1 MTDTNLVITGSSGY
15 IGSNFLNAFPD
26 SIYVKRDIKNKIN
39 LFHKN
44 FQLNPDSLKDKP
56 NVIIHL
62 ATNFSLDENDKELI
76 KKANLDFGKELLK
89 YFKDF
94 EVKKLIYTNSMY
106 SFYNSKRERESYY
119 TKTKNLFSSYLE
131 SYCLNKDIYFEEIYL
146 DNTFGGKDK
155 RKKILPLIIKEI
167 HNDGA
172 NPIKNPEN
180 AINLMHVEDVI
191 LRLNLASISY
201 KNNKSSFI
209 RKNSLLLSSIY
220 EFLKHF
226 KEEQKIDESILKS
239 VKNNYIENDVTISY
253 ENINVRN
260 IAESLVDTYLA
271 YEG

>member
-15 IGSNFLNAFPD
+15 LGSNFLNAFPD
-26 SIYVKRDIKNKIN
+26 SIYLKRDIKDKLN
-39 LFHKN
+39 LFNKN
-44 FQLNPDSLKDKP
+44 FQLNPHNLKDLP
-56 NVIIHL
+56 IVIIHL
-62 ATNFSLDENDKELI
+62 ATHFSLDENDKELI

-94 EVKKLIYTNSMY
+94 EIKKIIYTNSMY
-106 SFYNSKRERESYY
+106 SFYSSKREQESYY

-131 SYCLNKDIYFEEIYL
+131 AYCLNKDIYFEEIYL

-180 AINLMHVEDVI
+180 AINLMHVQDVI
-191 LRLNLASISY
+191 SRLNLASTSY

-239 VKNNYIENDVTISY
+239 IKNNYIKNDVTISY
-253 ENINVRN
+253 ENINVRS
-260 IAESLVDTYLA
+260 IADSLVETYLA